1 MYYIVYDKKKDVYR
15 NFMGKNKEAVRRRFE
30 RYLNERN
37 IVDED
42 WEVVE
47 ITIKEHRLI
56 KLWFEEEHLLVSV
69 DKTIVDNAD
78 III

>member
-56 KLWFEEEHLLVSV
+56 KLWFEEEYLLVSV

>member
-1 MYYIVYDKKKDVYR
+1 MYYIVYDKKRDVYR
-15 NFMGKNKEAVRRRFE
+15 DFMGKSKEAVRKRFE

-37 IVDED
+37 TVGED

-47 ITIKEHRLI
+47 ITMKEHRLI

-69 DKTIVDNAD
+69 DKMIIDNAD

>member
-37 IVDED
+37 IIDED

>member
-30 RYLNERN
+30 RYLSERN

>member
-1 MYYIVYDKKKDVYR
+1 MYYIVYDKKRDVYR
-15 NFMGKNKEAVRRRFE
+15 DFMGKNKEAVRRRFE

-69 DKTIVDNAD
+69 DKMIIDNAD

>member
-15 NFMGKNKEAVRRRFE
+15 DFMGKSKEAVRRRFE

-47 ITIKEHRLI
+47 ITIKEYRLI

-69 DKTIVDNAD
+69 DKMIVDNAD